1 MIKTPTVLVLGAGAS
16 EPYKFPTGP
25 ELRQSLLG
33 GQSHIDVI
41 AFGPG
46 NDGLQKAADFRQA
59 FRRSRDPID
68 AFLEHNVEWRD
79 AGKCLIAAQI
89 IAAEQENN
97 LYPDSGDWMTRLFG
111 WMAEDCTASNFE
123 KNQLRVITFNYDRSY
138 EFALHEF
145 IKAHFRVPAAEANRI
160 AEPLEVVHIH
170 GSIGA
175 LKTEDRRE
183 GRLFEPDFDD
193 LRDVSSGIRV
203 ISDAANDEILRR
215 AVRLLKEAKRV
226 FCLGFGY
233 HKVNVE
239 RLFGDPLPESTAI
252 HGTCF
257 KTTPAEQRVICSR
270 FPARRND
277 FGLSVDVRQRMR
289 IALGEPVLDCDTF
302 LRHFADIITV

>member
-16 EPYKFPTGP
+16 QPYDFPTGP

-33 GQSHIDVI
+33 VHSHLDGI
-41 AFGPG
+41 AFGLGP
-46 NDGLQKAADFRQA
+46 DGKARADEFRRV

-68 AFLEHNVEWRD
+68 AFLEHNVEWRE
-79 AGKCLIAAQI
+79 AGKCLIAAHI
-89 IAAEQENN
+89 IGAEQENN
-97 LYPDSGDWMTRLFG
+97 LYPESGDWMTRLFG

-145 IKAHFRVPAAEANRI
+145 IKAHFCVPAAEANRI

-203 ISDAANDEILRR
+203 ISDGANDEILRK
-215 AVRLLKEAKRV
+215 AVGILKEAKRV

-239 RLFGDPLPESTAI
+239 RLFSDPLPENTAI
-252 HGTCF
+252 HGTCLGAS
-257 KTTPAEQRVICSR
+257 PAEQRAIRAR
-270 FPARRND
+270 FPRRYK
-277 FGLSVDVRQRMR
+277 GVDYPEKKY
-289 IALGEPVLDCDTF
+289 IALGEPTLDCDTF
-302 LRHFADIITV
+302 LRHFADKITQ